1 MMNKIPLKG
10 KKPILIWLWI
20 GMVMIIIMVAIGGI
34 TRLTHSGLSMVD
46 WKPLMGA
53 IPPTSESQW
62 QSSFEL
68 YKQYPEYQEKNFDM
82 TLEEYKKIFFW
93 EYLHR
98 LWGRIMG
105 IVFIIP
111 FVIFWRKGFLPPPLF
126 KRLIWI
132 LIGGGLVGGL
142 GWFMVVSGLK
152 DKPEVSHYRLAIHLI
167 AAFIL
172 LVYIYWQ
179 SLLVKYDQHLED
191 NNEVLKWP
199 KWLIALMAL
208 QIVYGAFVAGLKAGL
223 IHNTFPLMGDS
234 FIHENT
240 FSLSPFWENLVNHKD
255 GVQFIHRMLA
265 YALSILVIVLGLKN
279 RNTGNKEWQKS
290 LNIAMVIVAIQF
302 LLGVATLLMH
312 VPVSIGVLHQFGA
325 ILLLLAL
332 FRVQFFNKYGII

>member
-1 MMNKIPLKG
+1 MHDNAQHG
-10 KKPILIWLWI
+10 KKSILVWLWT
-20 GMVMIIIMVAIGGI
+20 GMVMIIIMIAIGGI

-46 WKPLMGA
+46 WKLLMGA

-62 QSSFEL
+62 QSSFDL
-68 YKQYPEYQEKNFDM
+68 YQQFPEYQEKNFDM

-98 LWGRIMG
+98 LWGRLMG
-105 IVFIIP
+105 LVFIIP

-126 KRLIWI
+126 KRFIWI

-142 GWFMVVSGLK
+142 GWFMVISGLK

-167 AAFIL
+167 AAFGL
-172 LVYIYWQ
+172 LIYIYWQ
-179 SLLVKYDQHLED
+179 SLLIKYDQQLE
-191 NNEVLKWP
+191 VKSKILKWP
-199 KWLIALMAL
+199 KWLIALATL
-208 QIVYGAFVAGLKAGL
+208 QIVYGAFVAGLNAGL

-255 GVQFIHRMLA
+255 GVQFVHRILA
-265 YALSILVIVLGLKN
+265 YILFILIIVLGLKY
-279 RNTGNKEWQKS
+279 RKTGNKEWYKS
-290 LNIAMVIVAIQF
+290 LNFAMIIVITQF
-302 LLGVATLLMH
+302 LLGVTTLLLH

-332 FRVQFFNKYGII
+332 FRVQFFNKNDLT

>member
-1 MMNKIPLKG
+1 MPENAQHG
-10 KKPILIWLWI
+10 KKSILVWLWT
-20 GMVMIIIMVAIGGI
+20 GMVMIIIMIAIGGI
-34 TRLTHSGLSMVD
+34 TRLTDSGLSMVN

-62 QSSFEL
+62 QSSFDL
-68 YKQYPEYQEKNFDM
+68 YQQFPEYQEKNFDM

-98 LWGRIMG
+98 IWGRLMG
-105 IVFIIP
+105 LVFIIP

-167 AAFIL
+167 AAFGL

-179 SLLVKYDQHLED
+179 SLLIKYDQHLEV
-191 NNEVLKWP
+191 NSKILKWP
-199 KWLIALMAL
+199 KWLIVLATL
-208 QIVYGAFVAGLKAGL
+208 QIVYGAFVAGLNAGL

-255 GVQFIHRMLA
+255 GVQFVHRILA
-265 YALSILVIVLGLKN
+265 YILFILIIVLGLKY
-279 RNTGNKEWQKS
+279 RKTGNKEWQKS
-290 LNIAMVIVAIQF
+290 LNFSMIIVTIQF
-302 LLGVATLLMH
+302 LLGVTTLLLR
-312 VPVSIGVLHQFGA
+312 VPVSIGVLHPLFHET
-325 ILLLLAL
+325 AL
-332 FRVQFFNKYGII
+332 RRVRNHQPS

>member
-1 MMNKIPLKG
+1 MNAIPLQG
-10 KKPILIWLWI
+10 KKPILIWLWT
-20 GMVMIIIMVAIGGI
+20 GMIMIVIMVAIGGI

-46 WKPLMGA
+46 WKPLMGV

-62 QSSFEL
+62 QLSFE
-68 YKQYPEYQEKNFDM
+68 QYQQFPEYQERNFDM
-82 TLEEYKKIFFW
+82 TLEQYKKIFFW

-98 LWGRIMG
+98 LWGRMMG

-111 FVIFWRKGFLPPPLF
+111 FLIFWKKGYLSPPLF

-167 AAFIL
+167 AAFSL

-179 SLLVKYDQHLED
+179 TLYIKYSPNLKV
-191 NNEVLKWP
+191 NSRILKWP
-199 KWLIALMAL
+199 KWVIVLAVL

-240 FSLSPFWENLVNHKD
+240 FSLSPFWENLINHKD
-255 GVQFIHRMLA
+255 GVQFIHRLLA
-265 YALSILVIVLGLKN
+265 YSLLLLILFFGFKY
-279 RNTGNKEWQKS
+279 RNYKERDWLNS
-290 LNIAMVIVAIQF
+290 LNFAILIVCIQF
-302 LLGVATLLMH
+302 ILGVTTLLLH
-312 VPVSIGVLHQFGA
+312 VPVSLGVLHQFGA

-332 FRVQFFNKYGII
+332 VRVQFFNKYNFI

>member
-1 MMNKIPLKG
+1 MNEIPHLG
-10 KKPILIWLWI
+10 KKTILIWLWT
-20 GMVMIIIMVAIGGI
+20 GMIMIVIMIAIGGI
-34 TRLTHSGLSMVD
+34 TRLTHSGLSIVD

-53 IPPTSESQW
+53 IPPTSELQW
-62 QSSFEL
+62 ESSFEL
-68 YKQYPEYQEKNFDM
+68 YQQYPEYQEKNFDM

-105 IVFIIP
+105 LVFIIP
-111 FVIFWRKGFLPPPLF
+111 FLVFWKKGYLSARLL

-167 AAFIL
+167 AAFSL
-172 LVYIYWQ
+172 LIYIYWQ
-179 SLLVKYDQHLED
+179 TLLLKYDKHLE
-191 NNEVLKWP
+191 NNSKILKWP
-199 KWLIALMAL
+199 MGLIALTFL

-265 YALSILVIVLGLKN
+265 YSMLILVLFLGFKYRNLKDQ
-279 RNTGNKEWQKS
+279 EWRIS
-290 LNIAMVIVAIQF
+290 LNFAMLIVSIQF
-302 LLGVATLLMH
+302 ILGVCTLLLS
-312 VPVSIGVLHQFGA
+312 VPVSLGVLHQFGA

-332 FRVQFFNKYGII
+332 FRVQFFNKYSIT

>member
-1 MMNKIPLKG
+1 MLNQIPEKG
-10 KKPILIWLWI
+10 KKPILIWLLI
-20 GMVMIIIMVAIGGI
+20 GMIMIVLMIAIGGI

-53 IPPTSESQW
+53 IPPISAVEW

-68 YKQYPEYQEKNFDM
+68 YQQYPEYQENNFDM
-82 TLEEYKKIFFW
+82 TIEEYKKIFFW

-105 IVFIIP
+105 IIFIIP
-111 FVIFWRKGFLPPPLF
+111 FMIFWKKGYLKQPIFN
-126 KRLIWI
+126 RLIWI

-167 AAFIL
+167 AAFSL

-179 SLLVKYDQHLED
+179 FLLIKYDQGLEK
-191 NNEVLKWP
+191 NNNVLKWP
-199 KWLIALMAL
+199 KWLIVLAAL
-208 QIVYGAFVAGLKAGL
+208 QIIYGAFVAGLKAGL
-223 IHNTFPLMGDS
+223 VHNTFPLMGNS
-234 FIHENT
+234 FVHENT

-255 GVQFIHRMLA
+255 GVQFIHRILA
-265 YALSILVIVLGLKN
+265 YSLLVLVAFFGLKY
-279 RNTGNKEWQKS
+279 RKLKGVEWLKS
-290 LNIAMVIVAIQF
+290 LNLAMIIVTIQF
-302 LLGVATLLMH
+302 LLGVTTLLMH

-325 ILLLLAL
+325 ILLLLVL
-332 FRVQFFNKYGII
+332 FRVQFFNKYSVT

>member
-1 MMNKIPLKG
+1 MNQFQLQG
-10 KKPILIWLWI
+10 KRPILIWLWT
-20 GMVMIIIMVAIGGI
+20 GMVMIVIMVAIGGI

-46 WKPLMGA
+46 WKPLMGT
-53 IPPTSESQW
+53 IPPTSDSQW
-62 QSSFEL
+62 QSSFDL
-68 YKQYPEYQEKNFDM
+68 YQQYPEYQEKNFDM

-111 FVIFWRKGFLPPPLF
+111 VLIFWKKGYIPPPLF

-132 LIGGGLVGGL
+132 LVGGGLVGGL

-167 AAFIL
+167 AAFSL

-179 SLLVKYDQHLED
+179 SLLIKYDQHLKD
-191 NNEVLKWP
+191 NSKILKWP
-199 KWLIALMAL
+199 RWLIALASL

-240 FSLSPFWENLVNHKD
+240 FSLSPFWENLVDHKD
-255 GVQFIHRMLA
+255 GVQFIHRILA
-265 YALSILVIVLGLKN
+265 YSLLILVLFFGLKY
-279 RNTGNKEWQKS
+279 RNLKGVEWLKS
-290 LNIAMVIVAIQF
+290 LNFAMIIVTIQF
-302 LLGVATLLMH
+302 LLGVTTLLMH
-312 VPVSIGVLHQFGA
+312 VPVSFGVLHQFGA
-325 ILLLLAL
+325 ILLLLVL
-332 FRVQFFNKYGII
+332 FRVQFFNKYSVT

>member
-1 MMNKIPLKG
+1 
-10 KKPILIWLWI
+10 
-20 GMVMIIIMVAIGGI
+20 MVMIVIMVAIGGI

-46 WKPLMGA
+46 WKPLMGT
-53 IPPTSESQW
+53 IPPTSDSQW
-62 QSSFEL
+62 QSSFDL
-68 YKQYPEYQEKNFDM
+68 YQQYPEYQEKNFDM

-111 FVIFWRKGFLPPPLF
+111 FLIFWKKGYIPPPLF

-132 LIGGGLVGGL
+132 LVGGGLVGGL

-167 AAFIL
+167 AAFSL

-179 SLLVKYDQHLED
+179 SLLIKYDQHLED

-199 KWLIALMAL
+199 KWLITLAVL

-240 FSLSPFWENLVNHKD
+240 FPLSPFWENLINHKD
-255 GVQFIHRMLA
+255 GVQFIHRLLA
-265 YALSILVIVLGLKN
+265 YFLFILVLFFGLKY
-279 RNTGNKEWQKS
+279 RNSKGKEWLKS
-290 LNIAMVIVAIQF
+290 LNFAMIIVTIQF
-302 LLGVATLLMH
+302 LLGVTTLLLH

-325 ILLLLAL
+325 ILLLLVL
-332 FRVQFFNKYGII
+332 FRVQFFNKYSVI

>member
-1 MMNKIPLKG
+1 MNEIPPKG
-10 KKPILIWLWI
+10 KKAILIWLWT
-20 GMVMIIIMVAIGGI
+20 GMIMIVIMVAIGGI

-53 IPPTSESQW
+53 IPPTSELQW
-62 QSSFEL
+62 QSSFVL
-68 YKQYPEYQEKNFDM
+68 YQQYPEYQEKNFDM

-98 LWGRIMG
+98 LWGRLMG

-111 FVIFWRKGFLPPPLF
+111 FVIFWKKGFLPPPLF
-126 KRLIWI
+126 KKLIWI

-167 AAFIL
+167 AAFSL

-179 SLLVKYDQHLED
+179 SLLIKYDQNLE
-191 NNEVLKWP
+191 NNSKILKWP
-199 KWLIALMAL
+199 VWIIALAAL

-234 FIHENT
+234 FVHENT

-255 GVQFIHRMLA
+255 GVQFIHRILA
-265 YALSILVIVLGLKN
+265 YSLLIIVIFYGFKYRNLKG
-279 RNTGNKEWQKS
+279 REWLKS
-290 LNIAMVIVAIQF
+290 LNFAMIIVAIQF
-302 LLGVATLLMH
+302 LLGVTTLLMH

-325 ILLLLAL
+325 ILLLLVL
-332 FRVQFFNKYGII
+332 FRVQFFNKYSVT